1 MVVKLR
7 IIKINGYS
15 YELWDEHHQTYKLN
29 LEFVDVFEQPKE
41 DDFIVIEDCLLNPR
55 YEGYS
60 SSYTFGP
67 LDSKYGKENVTQADP
82 DWVVLI
88 VDDEEIALKRLY
100 G

>member
-41 DDFIVIEDCLLNPR
+41 DDFIVMEDCLLNPR
-55 YEGYS
+55 Y
-60 SSYTFGP
+60 
-67 LDSKYGKENVTQADP
+67 
-82 DWVVLI
+82 
-88 VDDEEIALKRLY
+88 
-100 G
+100 

>member
-7 IIKINGYS
+7 IVEINGYN
-15 YELWDEHHQTYKLN
+15 YEVLDQSGQSYKLN
-29 LEFVDVFEQPKE
+29 LEFIDVFDQPKE
-41 DDFIVIEDCLLNPR
+41 NDYIVMEDCLLNPR
-55 YEGYS
+55 YEKYS

-82 DWVVLI
+82 DQISII
-88 VDDEEIALKRLY
+88 VDDEETVLKRLY